1 MQVLKTPL
9 VLVLGHDACGAVDA
23 TIKSI
28 KDGTALPGHLPTLV
42 AAISPAVKAVQGE
55 PGDMLE
61 NAIRRNVMLNVE
73 KLRAAGPILNALV
86 EDQKLRVV
94 GGIYKLASG
103 KVELLA

>member
-1 MQVLKTPL
+1 
-9 VLVLGHDACGAVDA
+9 
-23 TIKSI
+23 
-28 KDGTALPGHLPTLV
+28 
-42 AAISPAVKAVQGE
+42 
-55 PGDMLE
+55 MLE